1 MELRVGSSNYTVWH
15 NGNLPSYSSSAS
27 NSTLVQRDG
36 SGYIFANYF
45 NAPSGDMGSTM
56 PSRFYTSHD
65 NYIRYLDY
73 GSMRSVMNTGGMGR
87 YNGREQS
94 TSDSNYWT
102 GSMGWGATDF
112 NTIFDYGSGSIDVWS
127 NPSNQPSGTSHWVG
141 SQHLHYTNVSS
152 RYGHQIVV
160 GAGNPDLMYVRGVW
174 GGGFTSWRK
183 ILNDN
188 NASSVLSSSSILYID
203 VYGNGHGDRNQAN
216 SWAQSAVSIPNDCLY
231 IIRFNYHHSY
241 WVGNHTGTSHE
252 DRRTVWY
259 KNSSGTTYWA
269 GVDRS

>member
-1 MELRVGSSNYTVWH
+1 
-15 NGNLPSYSSSAS
+15 
-27 NSTLVQRDG
+27 
-36 SGYIFANYF
+36 
-45 NAPSGDMGSTM
+45 
-56 PSRFYTSHD
+56 
-65 NYIRYLDY
+65 
-73 GSMRSVMNTGGMGR
+73 
-87 YNGREQS
+87 
-94 TSDSNYWT
+94 
-102 GSMGWGATDF
+102 MGWSSTDF

-188 NASSVLSSSSILYID
+188 NASSVLSSSTTLYID
-203 VYGNGHGDRNQAN
+203 VYSTGSTSDRNTAN
-216 SWAQSAVSIPNDCLY
+216 SWAQSAVSIPNDCYY
-231 IIRFNYHHSY
+231 IVRYYYSHSY
-241 WVGNHTGTSHE
+241 WAGNATNTSHE
-252 DRRTVWY
+252 DRRTVFY